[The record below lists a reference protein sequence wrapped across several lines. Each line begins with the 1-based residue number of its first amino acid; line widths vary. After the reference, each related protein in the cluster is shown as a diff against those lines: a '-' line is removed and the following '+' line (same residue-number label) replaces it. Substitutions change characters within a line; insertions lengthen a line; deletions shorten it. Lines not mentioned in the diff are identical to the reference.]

1 MKITAAIFAI
11 ALLAGCASGPVAT
24 SDAKPIPADR
34 ILDAE
39 LAKPSQGSGSILFKR
54 DWTIIGGG
62 CELRLFVNGK
72 AFADMQIAEKI
83 QIYLPPGKYLVGAKG
98 KALCDVHTET
108 EVLVTEGKTEVYRVA
123 LGGYGAI
130 SLHPTAF

>member
-1 MKITAAIFAI
+1 MKRIVISFAAAW
-11 ALLAGCASGPVAT
+11 LAGCAASPIET
-24 SDAKPIPADR
+24 SLANPIPAER
-34 ILDAE
+34 ILNAE
-39 LAKPSQGSGSILFKR
+39 LTQPKAGTGSILFKR
-54 DWTIIGGG
+54 DWTLVGSG

-108 EVLVTEGKTEVYRVA
+108 EVLITEGKTEVYRVA
-123 LGGYGAI
+123 LGGYGEI